1 MDKIGF
7 VFPGQ
12 GSQYV
17 GMGQDIYESSQRARR
32 VFDEADRVL
41 GFSLSD
47 LCFNGPADKLN
58 DTQYAQPAILTVS
71 VAQLEALREKWDQ
84 SGVIVEPKYVAG
96 HSLGEYTAL
105 VAAGSLNFE
114 DALKLVWQR
123 GRLMKE
129 EGERR
134 PGGMAAV
141 IGLTSERLENVV
153 EQASAEGKGTVVI
166 ANSNTPFQTVISG
179 EIAAL
184 LMAMDMA
191 RQEGAA
197 KVARLAV
204 SIASHSPLMQ
214 QAGTQLGELL
224 EGIKFVDPIV
234 PLIANI
240 TGQAITTAEDIKREL
255 SDQLCKPV
263 AWVTSVRSMI
273 ESGVGTFIEVG
284 PGQVLSGLIKRISDE
299 VDVLK
304 VEDLMRGDGLNGDA
318 LPVASST

>member
-1 MDKIGF
+1 MDKIGL

-17 GMGQDIYESSQRARR
+17 GMGREVYDSSEAARR
-32 VFDEADRVL
+32 VFKKADRVL
-41 GFSLSD
+41 GFKLSD
-47 LCFNGPADKLN
+47 LCFYGPAEQLN

-71 VAQLEALREKWDQ
+71 IAQLEALREKWRKAM
-84 SGVIVEPKYVAG
+84 IPFEPEYVAG

-105 VAAGSLNFE
+105 VAAGSLSFE
-114 DALKLVWQR
+114 DCLKLVWER
-123 GRLMKE
+123 GRLMKA
-129 EGERR
+129 EGELR

-141 IGLTSERLENVV
+141 IGLAPERLEDVV
-153 EQASAEGKGTVVI
+153 EQASAEGTVVI
-166 ANSNTPFQTVISG
+166 ANSNSPVQTVISG

-184 LMAMDMA
+184 LKAMDLA

-214 QAGTQLGELL
+214 QAGAQLAQFM
-224 EGIKFVDPIV
+224 EGFKLVDPIV
-234 PLIANI
+234 PLVANI
-240 TGQAITTAEDIKREL
+240 TGQALTTAEDIKREL
-255 SDQLCKPV
+255 SEQLCKPV
-263 AWVTSVRSMI
+263 AWVASVRSMM

-299 VDVLK
+299 AKVVKVD
-304 VEDLMRGDGLNGDA
+304 DLMRGEGSNGGA
-318 LPVASST
+318 APAAPLA

>member
-12 GSQYV
+12 GSQFV
-17 GMGQDIYESSQRARR
+17 GMGRDIYENSEAGRR
-32 VFDEADRVL
+32 VFDTANRVL
-41 GFSLSD
+41 GFSLTT
-47 LCFNGPADKLN
+47 LCFEGPAEKLN
-58 DTQYAQPAILTVS
+58 DTQYAQPAILTMS
-71 VAQLEALREKWDQ
+71 VAQLEALREKWSQ
-84 SGVIVEPKYVAG
+84 SGVSIEPQYVAG

-114 DALKLVWQR
+114 DALRLVWER

-141 IGLTSERLENVV
+141 IGLSTDRLEDVV
-153 EQASAEGKGTVVI
+153 EQASSEGTVVI
-166 ANSNTPFQTVISG
+166 ANSNSPLQTVISG
-179 EIAAL
+179 EIEAL
-184 LMAMDMA
+184 LKAMDLA

-214 QAGTQLGELL
+214 QAGTQLSLFL
-224 EGIKFVDPIV
+224 EGINLIDPIV
-234 PLIANI
+234 PLVANI

-255 SDQLCKPV
+255 ADQLCKPV
-263 AWVTSVRSMI
+263 AWVASVRGMM
-273 ESGVGTFIEVG
+273 ESGVSTFIEVG

-299 VDVLK
+299 ANVLK
-304 VEDLMRGDGLNGDA
+304 IEDLMSAEPPTGPA
-318 LPVASST
+318 AAASV

>member
-1 MDKIGF
+1 MNKVGF

-17 GMGQDIYESSQRARR
+17 GMGRDVYESSAAARR
-32 VFDEADRVL
+32 VFRKADKVL
-41 GFSLSD
+41 GFSLSK
-47 LCFNGPADKLN
+47 LCFEGPAEQLN

-71 VAQLEALREKWDQ
+71 VAQLEALHEKW
-84 SGVIVEPKYVAG
+84 SKEGVTIEPEYVAG

-105 VAAGSLNFE
+105 VAVGSISFE
-114 DALKLVWQR
+114 DALRLVWER

-141 IGLTSERLENVV
+141 IGLSTETLEDVV
-153 EQASAEGKGTVVI
+153 EQASAEGSVVI

-179 EIAAL
+179 EIEAL
-184 LMAMDMA
+184 LTAMDLA

-214 QAGTQLGELL
+214 QAGEQLGKFL
-224 EGIKFVDPIV
+224 EGIKFTDPLV
-234 PLIANI
+234 PLVANI
-240 TGQAITTAEDIKREL
+240 TGQALTTAEEIKREL
-255 SDQLCKPV
+255 SDQLIKPV
-263 AWVTSVRSMI
+263 AWVASISSMM

-299 VDVLK
+299 VSVLK
-304 VEDLMRGDGLNGDA
+304 GEDLIVGEGHNGDA
-318 LPVASST
+318 LPAGSSS